1 MLEEL
6 NGKYQALLQ
15 EKRALEVRLSR
26 AEKAPER
33 NREPGETS
41 ANPDVNPTAERQRTS
56 RETRNPA
63 NPEPSA
69 GDSRLT
75 TVLERLLESRESP
88 KVEKYYELPKVM
100 DKPANLG
107 ELRAWIEAL
116 RTYVPN
122 VKTVGTMGLEKFLEG
137 RMKGHIKRI
146 TEKQVAKLKAAGTF
160 QENLDSYVRIWCKQ
174 FGLDDD
180 DDWARKKLK
189 ELSFNGGSPAEFMVK
204 IEAIFDEMVKDPLSA
219 RDKVQTFFNCV
230 KIPSLVQLW
239 KYNPTTGRPWTG
251 DTQWDELYDFIM
263 ERYGTT
269 TVDEKG
275 QERSGV
281 NRHLEKKRAQE
292 APGGPGG
299 SDSNPTPSNPQ
310 GFQNKKFKD
319 GKGGAVPRGANPK
332 KPQAQGHGQD
342 HSKGAQDRRPEERK
356 PFRIPPGECQAFYKA
371 RNLDFRCG
379 EPFGPGHE
387 LGKCTKRPAFPKDLP
402 AHLKKQIFDFNKKK

>member
-56 RETRNPA
+56 RETRNPT

-219 RDKVQTFFNCV
+219 RDKVQTFFICV

-239 KYNPTTGRPWTG
+239 KYNSTTGRPWTVTLNG
-251 DTQWDELYDFIM
+251 MSSMILSWRGMALPQWTRRDRRDLVSTDTLRRRELRKLLVDPVDPTPTPLLPTLRVSRTRSSRM
-263 ERYGTT
+263 ER
-269 TVDEKG
+269 EELSLA
-275 QERSGV
+275 ERIRRSH
-281 NRHLEKKRAQE
+281 RPRAMATISSTMPKPLRCWRE
-292 APGGPGG
+292 
-299 SDSNPTPSNPQ
+299 
-310 GFQNKKFKD
+310 
-319 GKGGAVPRGANPK
+319 GKVLRM
-332 KPQAQGHGQD
+332 
-342 HSKGAQDRRPEERK
+342 RRCRVMVVLLT
-356 PFRIPPGECQAFYKA
+356 A
-371 RNLDFRCG
+371 R
-379 EPFGPGHE
+379 
-387 LGKCTKRPAFPKDLP
+387 
-402 AHLKKQIFDFNKKK
+402 